1 MICSKLF
8 QMIGKWRLYAGDIH
22 NFGIRLKI
30 GGQIGTLSDLKSRK
44 VYDYFIRQF
53 QEDYNLQVRDGHNQ
67 YNYDK
72 EEIKDIF
79 LRLRSAVI
87 CSKHREFQY
96 KSLHG
101 ALYTKEH
108 LYRFGFVPDKLCSF
122 VKRRRKRIHTYFCF
136 VSKSKEPGK
145 K

>member
-1 MICSKLF
+1 M
-8 QMIGKWRLYAGDIH
+8 
-22 NFGIRLKI
+22 
-30 GGQIGTLSDLKSRK
+30 GQIATLSDLKSRK

-87 CSKHREFQY
+87 
-96 KSLHG
+96 L
-101 ALYTKEH
+101 
-108 LYRFGFVPDKLCSF
+108 
-122 VKRRRKRIHTYFCF
+122 
-136 VSKSKEPGK
+136 
-145 K
+145 

>member
-1 MICSKLF
+1 MI
-8 QMIGKWRLYAGDIH
+8 I
-22 NFGIRLKI
+22 
-30 GGQIGTLSDLKSRK
+30 
-44 VYDYFIRQF
+44 FIRQF

-96 KSLHG
+96 KSYMVPYILKNTSIDLD
-101 ALYTKEH
+101 LY
-108 LYRFGFVPDKLCSF
+108 LINYVRF
-122 VKRRRKRIHTYFCF
+122 VKRRRN
-136 VSKSKEPGK
+136 VSTLISVL
-145 K
+145 